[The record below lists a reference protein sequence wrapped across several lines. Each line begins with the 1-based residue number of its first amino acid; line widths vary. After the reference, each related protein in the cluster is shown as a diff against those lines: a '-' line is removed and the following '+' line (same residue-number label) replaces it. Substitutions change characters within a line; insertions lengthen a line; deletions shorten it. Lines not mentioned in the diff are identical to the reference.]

1 MSILQK
7 LEIMV
12 VDDTSVSRMLIT
24 ESLAEIGVKNISMA
38 KDGKQALA
46 ALMAKPVHLVI
57 SDMNMPGLDGL
68 GLLKALREFKPT
80 SKIGFIL
87 LTGSADKSLIERGRQ
102 FGLNNFIAKPFST
115 KAVKAAIEAVV
126 GKLA

>member
-1 MSILQK
+1 MSLANK
-7 LEIMV
+7 LEVMV

-24 ESLAEIGVKNISMA
+24 ESLAEIGINNLSIA
-38 KDGKQALA
+38 KDGKQALT
-46 ALMAKPVHLVI
+46 ALMAKPAHLVI

-87 LTGSADKSLIERGRQ
+87 VTGSADKSLIERGRML
-102 FGLNNFIAKPFST
+102 GLNNFIAKPFST
-115 KAVKAAIEAVV
+115 KTVKAAIEAVV
-126 GKLA
+126 GKLT

>member
-80 SKIGFIL
+80 AKIGFIL
-87 LTGSADKSLIERGRQ
+87 LTGSADKSLIERGRA

-115 KAVKAAIEAVV
+115 KAVKTAIEAVV

>member
-115 KAVKAAIEAVV
+115 KAVKTAIEAVV
-126 GKLA
+126 GKLS

>member
-24 ESLAEIGVKNISMA
+24 EALAEIGVKHISMA

-80 SKIGFIL
+80 AKIGFIL
-87 LTGSADKSLIERGRQ
+87 LTGSADKSLIERGRA

-115 KAVKAAIEAVV
+115 KAIKTAIEAVV

>member
-1 MSILQK
+1 
-7 LEIMV
+7 
-12 VDDTSVSRMLIT
+12 
-24 ESLAEIGVKNISMA
+24 
-38 KDGKQALA
+38 
-46 ALMAKPVHLVI
+46 
-57 SDMNMPGLDGL
+57 
-68 GLLKALREFKPT
+68 LREFKPT

-115 KAVKAAIEAVV
+115 KTVKTAIEAVV

>member
-24 ESLAEIGVKNISMA
+24 EALAEIGVKHISMA

-115 KAVKAAIEAVV
+115 KAVKTAIEAVV

>member
-1 MSILQK
+1 MTIANK
-7 LEIMV
+7 LEVMI

-24 ESLAEIGVKNISMA
+24 ESLAEIGINNLQLA

-46 ALMAKPVHLVI
+46 ALMSKPVHLVL
-57 SDMNMPGLDGL
+57 SDQNMPGLDGL

-87 LTGSADKSLIERGRQ
+87 ITGSPDKSLIERGRSL
-102 FGLNNFIAKPFST
+102 GLNNFIAKPFNT
-115 KAVKAAIEAVV
+115 RTIRAAIEAVV
-126 GKLA
+126 GKLS

>member
-24 ESLAEIGVKNISMA
+24 ESLAEIGVKHISMA

-115 KAVKAAIEAVV
+115 KAVKTAIEAVV

>member
-80 SKIGFIL
+80 SKVGFIL

-115 KAVKAAIEAVV
+115 KTVKAAIEAVV

>member
-1 MSILQK
+1 MTIANK
-7 LEIMV
+7 LEVMV

-24 ESLAEIGVKNISMA
+24 ESLAEIGINNLQLA

-46 ALMAKPVHLVI
+46 ALMSKPVHLVL
-57 SDMNMPGLDGL
+57 SDQNMPGLDGL

-87 LTGSADKSLIERGRQ
+87 ITGSPDKSLIERGKGL
-102 FGLNNFIAKPFST
+102 GLNNFIAKPFNT
-115 KAVKAAIEAVV
+115 RTIRAAIEAVV
-126 GKLA
+126 GKLS